1 MNGIYEITLRL
12 PNIDELLCSPVSLYP
27 KRTLKTD
34 TEEFNVDE
42 AKGLPRKAAI
52 NLKVHL
58 ALSKIK
64 YKDDIVPA
72 IRRHFCYREEQEQ
85 ININAFLSMGGE
97 IFSLHRMIQ

>member
-1 MNGIYEITLRL
+1 MNGRSEITLHL
-12 PNIDELLCSPVSLYP
+12 PNINELLRSPVSLYR

-52 NLKVHL
+52 NMKAHL
-58 ALSKIK
+58 ALSKIR

-72 IRRHFCYREEQEQ
+72 YRRHFCYRRDQPQ
-85 ININAFLSMGGE
+85 KNINAFLSMSGE
-97 IFSLHRMIQ
+97 YFSLHRMIQ